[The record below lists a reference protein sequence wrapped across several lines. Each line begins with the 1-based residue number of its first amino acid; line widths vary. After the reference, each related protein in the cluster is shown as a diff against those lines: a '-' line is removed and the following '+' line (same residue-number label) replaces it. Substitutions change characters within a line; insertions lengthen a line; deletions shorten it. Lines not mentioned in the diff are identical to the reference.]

1 MPFPK
6 YSIEKDELV
15 NLFQKLRHLLILWKG
30 DIYTNVLN
38 MWHSLFQLY
47 VGGYD
52 LVLAGCDLFYLG
64 LGGCGWVL
72 PFYWLGGGG
81 CGWVWPFFLAG
92 YEWVWPFLTGC
103 GWVWVSVG
111 GYGWV
116 WMGMGECG
124 WVWVS
129 ARFITTH

>member
-30 DIYTNVLN
+30 DIYTYVLN
-38 MWHSLFQLY
+38 MWHSLFQLC

-64 LGGCGWVL
+64 VGGCGWVL